1 MISFNFILL
10 IDDDEITNFI
20 NVREITKFGIP
31 DNIIQTCSSGCEA
44 LRFLIEYAVANEN
57 QAPELIIVDISMPGM
72 DGFEFLEQLN
82 EISFS
87 NWDQIRIIFL
97 SNSTADRDIKKIEN
111 KMHSYINKPLTVEKL
126 KVALS

>member
-20 NVREITKFGIP
+20 NVKEITKFGIP
-31 DNIIQTCSSGCEA
+31 GNLIQTCSSGCEA
-44 LRFLIEYAVANEN
+44 LRFLIEFAVENEN

-87 NWDQIRIIFL
+87 NWEQIRIIFL

-126 KVALS
+126 KMALS